1 MCLCVSVICLVEIA
15 LEQLEGATSTSTSAA
30 TVTATQPRSAIR
42 EKAATVVDVET
53 QLIAHCNK
61 QKSLT
66 PPFPL
71 PQAPQHCFQVFTP
84 ASVAPLLPP
93 ITTCPILFP
102 QRIPHAQR
110 ETLCGCSLCVGERR
124 NGNILVFGGRKKEVD
139 NTSVLVASCHPL
151 KRRRHF

>member
-1 MCLCVSVICLVEIA
+1 MGVCVSVCVSVICLVEIA

-30 TVTATQPRSAIR
+30 TATATQPRSAIR

-84 ASVAPLLPP
+84 ASVAPSSSHQSLTAP
-93 ITTCPILFP
+93 F
-102 QRIPHAQR
+102 
-110 ETLCGCSLCVGERR
+110 CSLSEFLMRSVKRFVG
-124 NGNILVFGGRKKEVD
+124 VV
-139 NTSVLVASCHPL
+139 SA
-151 KRRRHF
+151 

>member
-1 MCLCVSVICLVEIA
+1 MCVCVSVCVSVICLVEIA

-42 EKAATVVDVET
+42 EKAATVLDVGT

-61 QKSLT
+61 QKYLT
-66 PPFPL
+66 PPLTTALFSGVYP
-71 PQAPQHCFQVFTP
+71 
-84 ASVAPLLPP
+84 SVAPLLPP
-93 ITTCPILFP
+93 ISTCPILFP